1 MAHLDR
7 NTNRGVG
14 CDARCIDETLY
25 TTLYGAVG
33 LSLRQSHD
41 HVIFRFGDDKGRK
54 NSIGNFL

>member
-14 CDARCIDETLY
+14 CDARCIDETFY
-25 TTLYGAVG
+25 TTLYGTVG

-41 HVIFRFGDDKGRK
+41 HVIFRYGDDKGGK
-54 NSIGNFL
+54 TPPGTY